1 LPGIV
6 VEAVSTTVF
15 FGSGVGA
22 SSAVLG
28 TLAGTVRVTEAA
40 SYTNPNNI
48 NHLVQIRVLGIPSS
62 NLAHALDDGQID
74 RWPSFFTET
83 CVYHVT
89 TREGHEAG
97 LPIGIMR
104 CVGRGMMLD
113 RVKAFHTANI
123 FEPHSYNHALGRA
136 SMALGP
142 APDTFA
148 VSIQFSCV
156 QDHAGRSHR
165 PVRDRTIYGHH
176 RP

>member
-1 LPGIV
+1 MNDM
-6 VEAVSTTVF
+6 TN
-15 FGSGVGA
+15 GA
-22 SSAVLG
+22 TARFDPALRERIED
-28 TLAGTVRVTEAA
+28 LLCD
-40 SYTNPNNI
+40 Y
-48 NHLVQIRVLGIPSS
+48 
-62 NLAHALDDGQID
+62 AHALDDGKID
-74 RWPSFFTET
+74 RWPAFFTET

-123 FEPHSYNHALGRA
+123 FEPHSYNHVLGRA

-148 VSIQFSCV
+148 CRSNFHVFRIM
-156 QDHAGRSHR
+156 QDGRSDLFATGR
-165 PVRDRTIYGHH
+165 YMDSIVLDGGAAKFKQRIVVLDSRQVDILLVLPL
-176 RP
+176 

>member
-1 LPGIV
+1 MNDM
-6 VEAVSTTVF
+6 
-15 FGSGVGA
+15 
-22 SSAVLG
+22 
-28 TLAGTVRVTEAA
+28 
-40 SYTNPNNI
+40 TNRATARFDPALRERI
-48 NHLVQIRVLGIPSS
+48 EDLLCDY
-62 NLAHALDDGQID
+62 AHALDDGQID
-74 RWPSFFTET
+74 RWPGFFTET

-123 FEPHSYNHALGRA
+123 FEPHSYNHVLGRA

-148 VSIQFSCV
+148 CRSNFHVFRIM
-156 QDHAGRSHR
+156 QDGRTDLFATGR
-165 PVRDRTIYGHH
+165 YMDTIVLDGGAAKFEQ
-176 RP
+176 RIVVLDSRQVDILLVLPL

>member
-1 LPGIV
+1 MND
-6 VEAVSTTVF
+6 
-15 FGSGVGA
+15 SGA
-22 SSAVLG
+22 
-28 TLAGTVRVTEAA
+28 TERFDPALRERIEDLLCD
-40 SYTNPNNI
+40 Y
-48 NHLVQIRVLGIPSS
+48 
-62 NLAHALDDGQID
+62 AHALDDGQID
-74 RWPSFFTET
+74 RWPGFFMET

-123 FEPHSYNHALGRA
+123 FEPHSYNHVLGRA

-148 VSIQFSCV
+148 CRSNFHVFRIM
-156 QDHAGRSHR
+156 QDGRTDLFATGR
-165 PVRDRTIYGHH
+165 YMDTIVLVGGAAKFKQ
-176 RP
+176 RIVVLDSRQVDILLVLPL

>member
-1 LPGIV
+1 MNDM
-6 VEAVSTTVF
+6 T
-15 FGSGVGA
+15 SGA
-22 SSAVLG
+22 TARFDPALRERIED
-28 TLAGTVRVTEAA
+28 LLCD
-40 SYTNPNNI
+40 Y
-48 NHLVQIRVLGIPSS
+48 
-62 NLAHALDDGQID
+62 AHALDDGQID
-74 RWPSFFTET
+74 RWPGFFTET

-123 FEPHSYNHALGRA
+123 FEPHCCNHVLGRA

-148 VSIQFSCV
+148 CRSNFHVFRIM
-156 QDHAGRSHR
+156 QDGRTDLFATGR
-165 PVRDRTIYGHH
+165 YMDTIVLDGSAAKFEQ
-176 RP
+176 RIVVLDSRQVDILLVLPL

>member
-1 LPGIV
+1 MNDM
-6 VEAVSTTVF
+6 TN
-15 FGSGVGA
+15 GA
-22 SSAVLG
+22 TARFDQALRERIED
-28 TLAGTVRVTEAA
+28 LLCD
-40 SYTNPNNI
+40 Y
-48 NHLVQIRVLGIPSS
+48 
-62 NLAHALDDGQID
+62 AHALDDGQID
-74 RWPSFFTET
+74 RWPGFFTET

-123 FEPHSYNHALGRA
+123 FEPHNYNHVLGRA

-148 VSIQFSCV
+148 CRSNFHVFRIMQDCRTDLFAKPDDIWTPSSLLEAPRSSSSGSSCLIP
-156 QDHAGRSHR
+156 GRSTFCWCCLC
-165 PVRDRTIYGHH
+165 RT
-176 RP
+176 RADE